1 MFKIFIGIVIGII
14 IVEFNIM
21 PEVLDFFNQSGLN
34 DLTIETLEGLKD

>member
-21 PEVLDFFNQSGLN
+21 PEVLDFFVDSGGV
-34 DLTIETLEGLKD
+34 DKSIEVLEGLK

>member
-21 PEVLDFFNQSGLN
+21 TEVLDFFNQSGLN
-34 DLTIETLEGLKD
+34 DLTIETLEGLKE

>member
-21 PEVLDFFNQSGLN
+21 PEVLDFFNQSCLN
-34 DLTIETLEGLKD
+34 DLTIETLEGLKE

>member
-1 MFKIFIGIVIGII
+1 MFKIFIGIVIGNI

-34 DLTIETLEGLKD
+34 DLTIETLEGLKE

>member
-14 IVEFNIM
+14 IVEFNII

-34 DLTIETLEGLKD
+34 DLTIETLEGLKE

>member
-1 MFKIFIGIVIGII
+1 MLKIIIGIVIGII

-34 DLTIETLEGLKD
+34 DLTIETLEGLKE

>member
-34 DLTIETLEGLKD
+34 DLTTETLEGLKE

>member
-34 DLTIETLEGLKD
+34 DLTIETLEWLKE

>member
-21 PEVLDFFNQSGLN
+21 PEGIDCFNQSGLK
-34 DLTIETLEGLKD
+34 DLTIETLEGLKE

>member
-21 PEVLDFFNQSGLN
+21 PEVLEFFNQSGLN
-34 DLTIETLEGLKD
+34 DLTIETLEGLKE

>member
-34 DLTIETLEGLKD
+34 DFTIETLEGLKE

>member
-21 PEVLDFFNQSGLN
+21 PEVLDFFNQCGLN
-34 DLTIETLEGLKD
+34 DLTIETLEGLK

>member
-34 DLTIETLEGLKD
+34 DLTIETLEGLRK